1 MQSAISGCMTRS
13 SQTVHANI
21 LDFNDDFERDL
32 RRKRRHPEPSEP
44 SSSSEAESE
53 FEEVEEE
60 VMAADNRTIKE
71 LSDSGLAN
79 AAPLCIQYPAAAQS
93 KTAEF
98 ELKSSLLH
106 HIPKYHGLSMESPN
120 KHLKEFEVVCSSMTP
135 INVDGNILMM
145 KAFPFSLLE
154 KAKDWLYE
162 LAPGTVTSWDSMKGA
177 FLEKFFPTS
186 RVILLRK
193 RISGIQQNQGESFP
207 SYYERFKSLVASCP
221 QHQMKEELL
230 IQYFYEG
237 LLPMER
243 QMLDASAG
251 GALVDKT
258 PGAAKVLIA
267 NRAHNAQ
274 QYEGVGQRDPPRAQ
288 VNELAEG
295 MKIHGP
301 SMCGVCSMQGHANDQ
316 CPQLIENGGWESAN
330 AVDFGNQNQP
340 RHDPYS
346 NSYNP
351 GWRDHPNFKWRD
363 PQQPQQQGGFR
374 QQPPVFIQSH
384 SSPIKTKCNLPQ
396 QTQEVQTQNK
406 ERQIQD
412 KRVDNLEKQM
422 GQIAEFMEQIREQG
436 RLPSSTVVNP
446 KGGFETAKA
455 IMLRSGKQVGADSN
469 TSKSS
474 QDEEDKLLKE
484 EAQGVIMDYG
494 WYRGTARLG
503 DGVWVLCGRFRQSK
517 KEEAEKDILET
528 FQKVQVNIPLLDAIK
543 QVPRYAKFLK
553 ELCTTRRRISNKEV
567 VQVSEN
573 VSAVLQRKL
582 PPKCKDPGS
591 FTIPCVIG
599 NTKFEQCML
608 DLGASI
614 NVMPY
619 SIYASMNLGELKNDG
634 VIIQLADR
642 SNAYPKG
649 VLEDVLVQVGNLIF
663 PADFYVLDMED
674 SPHSTPLPI
683 LLGRPFMKTARTK
696 IDVFKGTL
704 TMEFDGEVIDFN
716 LSESIKFPKDDH
728 SCFSI
733 DIIDDL
739 AQDFLD
745 CLERD
750 TLETTIAQGIG
761 QTSGFAVPR
770 SEEEAE
776 IVAALESLPQHHGK
790 PSNQISIPVSTNK
803 LLPSVI
809 QAPVLEL
816 KPLPDH
822 LKYIFLGDNET
833 LPVIVSSS
841 LTTIEEEKLIRVLKD
856 HKTAIGWTLADI
868 RGISPTTCMHRI
880 LLEEG
885 AKPTREAQRR
895 LNPPMMEVVKKEIIK
910 LLDCGVIY
918 PISDSRWVSPVQC
931 VPKKS
936 GVTVVKNA
944 ENELVPTRIQTGW
957 RVCIDYRKL
966 NATTRNDHF
975 PLPFIDQMLERL
987 AGHSFYC
994 FLDGY
999 SGYNQIVI
1007 APDDQEKT
1015 TFTCPFGTFA
1025 YRRMPFGLCN
1035 APATFQRCMVSI
1047 FSDFV
1052 EKIIEVFMDD
1062 FSVFGD
1068 SFDGCLE
1075 NLTLILKRC
1084 VETNLVLNWEKCHFM
1099 VRQGIVLGHIV
1110 SERGIEVDKSKI
1122 DLVRYLPSSTS
1133 VREVRSFLGHAG
1145 FYRRFIKDF
1154 SNISNPLCRLLHKD
1168 VAFDFNEECEKA
1180 FNHLKE
1186 MLTSAPI
1193 IVPPDWSLPFE
1204 LMCDASN
1211 YALGAVLGQRK
1222 DKRPHAIYY
1231 ASRTL
1236 NDAQLNY
1243 STTEK
1248 ELLAVVFALDKFR
1261 SYLLGTKVI
1270 IYTDHVALK
1279 YLFTKKEAKPRL
1291 IRWMLL
1297 LQEFDIEIWDKKGS
1311 ENVVADHL
1319 SRMVHEEDAVPII
1332 ETFPDEQLMSVKVSE
1347 PWYADLVNYLVS
1359 KHVPSELLKH
1369 QGDKLKKEARF
1380 YVWDDPYLWK
1390 YCPDQVIRRCV
1401 HDSEF
1406 NAILTFCHT
1415 YACGGHFGTQRTALK
1430 VLECG
1435 FYWPTIFR
1443 DARTFC
1449 MSCDRCQRTGN
1460 IGPKQQMPQT
1470 PIFSVEIFDVWGI
1483 DFMGPFPSS
1492 HGFLYILL
1500 VVDYV
1505 SKWVEAKATR
1515 TNDSRVV
1522 ADFVKTNIF
1531 ARFGMPRV
1539 LISDGGS
1546 HFCNRTIEALL
1557 KKYNVT
1563 HKVATPYHPQTS
1575 GQAEVSNREIK
1586 QILEKTV
1593 GPTRKDWSLR
1603 LNDALWAYRTAYKTP
1618 IGMSHFRL
1626 IYGKPCHLP
1635 VELEHRAH
1643 WAVKTFIMDLAA
1655 VGLHRKL
1662 QLCELDEIRNEAYE
1676 NARIY
1681 KDKTKAFHD
1690 KMIRAKTFAI
1700 GQKVLL
1706 FNSRLRLFP
1715 GKLRSKWVGPFI
1727 VTNVFPHGAVQIKSL
1742 RTQQEFKV
1750 NGHRLKPYY
1759 EMFEEHVV
1767 EEVPLHAV
1775 EPSQA

>member
-1 MQSAISGCMTRS
+1 M
-13 SQTVHANI
+13 
-21 LDFNDDFERDL
+21 
-32 RRKRRHPEPSEP
+32 
-44 SSSSEAESE
+44 
-53 FEEVEEE
+53 
-60 VMAADNRTIKE
+60 
-71 LSDSGLAN
+71 
-79 AAPLCIQYPAAAQS
+79 
-93 KTAEF
+93 
-98 ELKSSLLH
+98 LL
-106 HIPKYHGLSMESPN
+106 
-120 KHLKEFEVVCSSMTP
+120 
-135 INVDGNILMM
+135 
-145 KAFPFSLLE
+145 
-154 KAKDWLYE
+154 
-162 LAPGTVTSWDSMKGA
+162 
-177 FLEKFFPTS
+177 
-186 RVILLRK
+186 
-193 RISGIQQNQGESFP
+193 
-207 SYYERFKSLVASCP
+207 
-221 QHQMKEELL
+221 
-230 IQYFYEG
+230 
-237 LLPMER
+237 
-243 QMLDASAG
+243 
-251 GALVDKT
+251 LVD
-258 PGAAKVLIA
+258 
-267 NRAHNAQ
+267 N
-274 QYEGVGQRDPPRAQ
+274 
-288 VNELAEG
+288 
-295 MKIHGP
+295 M
-301 SMCGVCSMQGHANDQ
+301 
-316 CPQLIENGGWESAN
+316 
-330 AVDFGNQNQP
+330 
-340 RHDPYS
+340 
-346 NSYNP
+346 
-351 GWRDHPNFKWRD
+351 
-363 PQQPQQQGGFR
+363 
-374 QQPPVFIQSH
+374 
-384 SSPIKTKCNLPQ
+384 
-396 QTQEVQTQNK
+396 
-406 ERQIQD
+406 
-412 KRVDNLEKQM
+412 EKQM
-422 GQIAEFMEQIREQG
+422 GQIAEFMGQIREQG
-436 RLPSSTVVNP
+436 RLPSSTVMNP

-455 IMLRSGKQVGADSN
+455 IMLRSGKQVGTDSN

-474 QDEEDKLLKE
+474 QDKEDKLLQE
-484 EAQGVIMDYG
+484 EAHGAKP
-494 WYRGTARLG
+494 TAKDDQTLPNSSSPPKPSQTTK
-503 DGVWVLCGRFRQSK
+503 VSPNSIFSSSIPLNVPFPGRFRQSK

-528 FQKVQVNIPLLDAIK
+528 FRKVQVNIPLLDAIK

-553 ELCTTRRRISNKEV
+553 ELFTTRRRMSNKEV

-591 FTIPCVIG
+591 FTIPYVIG

-739 AQDFLD
+739 AHDFLNS
-745 CLERD
+745 LERD

-761 QTSGFAVPR
+761 QKSGLAVPR
-770 SEEEAE
+770 SVEEAE

-790 PSNQISIPVSTNK
+790 PSNPISISVSTDK

-822 LKYIFLGDNET
+822 LKYVFLGDNET

-841 LTTIEEEKLIRVLKD
+841 LTAIEEEKLIRVLKE
-856 HKTAIGWTLADI
+856 HKTTIGWTLADI

-936 GVTVVKNA
+936 GVTAVKNA

-966 NATTRNDHF
+966 NATTRKDHF
-975 PLPFIDQMLERL
+975 PLPFIDQMLER
-987 AGHSFYC
+987 
-994 FLDGY
+994 
-999 SGYNQIVI
+999 
-1007 APDDQEKT
+1007 
-1015 TFTCPFGTFA
+1015 
-1025 YRRMPFGLCN
+1025 
-1035 APATFQRCMVSI
+1035 
-1047 FSDFV
+1047 
-1052 EKIIEVFMDD
+1052 
-1062 FSVFGD
+1062 
-1068 SFDGCLE
+1068 
-1075 NLTLILKRC
+1075 
-1084 VETNLVLNWEKCHFM
+1084 
-1099 VRQGIVLGHIV
+1099 
-1110 SERGIEVDKSKI
+1110 
-1122 DLVRYLPSSTS
+1122 
-1133 VREVRSFLGHAG
+1133 
-1145 FYRRFIKDF
+1145 RFIKDF
-1154 SNISNPLCRLLHKD
+1154 SKISNPLCRLLQKD

-1204 LMCDASN
+1204 LMCDASD

-1222 DKRPHAIYY
+1222 EKRPHVIYY

-1270 IYTDHVALK
+1270 IYTDHAALK

-1297 LQEFDIEIWDKKGS
+1297 LQEFDIEIRDKKGS

-1369 QGDKLKKEARF
+1369 QGDKLKKEAR
-1380 YVWDDPYLWK
+1380 
-1390 YCPDQVIRRCV
+1390 
-1401 HDSEF
+1401 
-1406 NAILTFCHT
+1406 
-1415 YACGGHFGTQRTALK
+1415 
-1430 VLECG
+1430 
-1435 FYWPTIFR
+1435 
-1443 DARTFC
+1443 
-1449 MSCDRCQRTGN
+1449 CQRTGN

-1500 VVDYV
+1500 AVDYV

-1575 GQAEVSNREIK
+1575 GQAEPQKIPFSHTLSQIRQNPSTTSETTSPSFQPISTTILHLHTFHPTSTHHPQALPCLYTTHNPFYITKTAQKPHHSNLPQGE
-1586 QILEKTV
+1586 EKETV
-1593 GPTRKDWSLR
+1593 HKVVRLLQSELLNNFRPTRKDWSLR
-1603 LNDALWAYRTAYKTP
+1603 LKDALWAYRTAYKTP
-1618 IGMSHFRL
+1618 IGMSPFRL

-1643 WAVKTFIMDLAA
+1643 WAVKTFNMDLAA
-1655 VGLHRKL
+1655 AGLHRKL

-1681 KDKTKAFHD
+1681 KEKTKAFHD

-1759 EMFEEHVV
+1759 ETFEEHVV
-1767 EEVPLHAV
+1767 V
-1775 EPSQA
+1775 EGTFQHNDEDSFHID